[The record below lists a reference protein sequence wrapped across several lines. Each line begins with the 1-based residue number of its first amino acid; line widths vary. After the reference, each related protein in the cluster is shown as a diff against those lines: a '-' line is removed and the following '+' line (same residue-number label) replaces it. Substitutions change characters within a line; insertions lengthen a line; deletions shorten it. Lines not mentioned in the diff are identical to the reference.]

1 MAEALGT
8 VSVLYSELNEAEQ
21 TSVIEIASNALQSQ
35 EKSEKTVYHKDVA
48 QMVKQDL
55 DQKGGCWHVIVG
67 RSYGSFVTH
76 ETKTMCHF
84 MIGPIAFLI
93 WRHG

>member
-1 MAEALGT
+1 MADSVGNVT
-8 VSVLYSELNEAEQ
+8 VMYSEMNETDQGA
-21 TSVIEIASNALQSQ
+21 VIEIAVNALQSQ
-35 EKSEKTVYHKDVA
+35 KKSEKTLYHKDIA
-48 QMVKQDL
+48 QSVKQDL

-67 RSYGSFVTH
+67 RSFGSFVSH

-84 MIGPIAFLI
+84 MVGPIAFLI

>member
-1 MAEALGT
+1 MADALGT

-21 TSVIEIASNALQSQ
+21 TSAIEIASNALQSQ
-35 EKSEKTVYHKDVA
+35 EKSEKAVYHKDVA

-67 RSYGSFVTH
+67 KSYGSFVTH